1 MKPGNLQMQGAKSGG
16 RNRKMRKR
24 SFTRTAKNGARFC
37 VNFEC
42 F

>member
-16 RNRKMRKR
+16 ETKDEEVAQLFCAPR
-24 SFTRTAKNGARFC
+24 SGVRFL
-37 VNFEC
+37 FGYI